1 MGKLVTSH
9 PRLANKEQ
17 RMFTFFLFS
26 RGFQAME
33 WCYPYLSWVFP
44 LWLNLSEK
52 NPHKYCQGYVSMVIL
67 HLVKLT
73 MKIKYHSL
81 YASSEPEPQETPH
94 VSAWSLAPLPSSWE
108 QFQASQMIEVRHME
122 RGLAVPVT
130 AAKTNPDGP
139 TPRYL
144 SKHSQNQQIC
154 RGDHHWLQMHRQ
166 WLLIAECQ
174 FGSVSATLHHSS
186 NRHLCR
192 IYKFENG
199 FKEVN

>member
-1 MGKLVTSH
+1 MVLPILKLGLSSSTKPVWKKT
-9 PRLANKEQ
+9 LIN
-17 RMFTFFLFS
+17 TI
-26 RGFQAME
+26 RGVLPWWFYE
-33 WCYPYLSWVFP
+33 
-44 LWLNLSEK
+44 E
-52 NPHKYCQGYVSMVIL
+52 
-67 HLVKLT
+67 LT
-73 MKIKYHSL
+73 MKINYHSL

-122 RGLAVPVT
+122 WGLAVPVT
-130 AAKTNPDGP
+130 SAKTNPDGP

-192 IYKFENG
+192 IYEFENG